1 MNHEA
6 ENEALAS
13 DEWPRRKLYKAK
25 APVPALANLALKH
38 LEEAAATFRERNA
51 MYGNNYQ
58 RFGNIMA
65 LMFPNGVRLETDADF
80 NRFGQ
85 LFMCMCKLT
94 RYAENMDRGGHQDSA
109 RDLIVYAAMLEEM
122 TNVS

>member
-1 MNHEA
+1 MNHEQPNIA
-6 ENEALAS
+6 QEEDA
-13 DEWPRRKLYKAK
+13 WPRRQHYKAK
-25 APVPALANLALKH
+25 VAPPALANLALKH

-58 RFGNIMA
+58 RFGTIMA
-65 LMFPNGVRLETDADF
+65 LMFPSGVRLETAADF

-122 TNVS
+122 TNVG